1 LNCQELRH
9 LLHGYVDGELDLVR
23 SLEIERHLGECPA
36 CARLH
41 QSMLALRTA
50 LQSSALSFRAPPGMR
65 QRVRAALR
73 RQGKARRPRRLVAWP
88 WLAVAAAAALLVA
101 LTWSAA
107 RLVSIPSADDLIA
120 REVVSGHVRSL
131 MARGPT
137 DVASSN
143 RHTVKPW
150 FNGKVPFSPPVF
162 DLADRGFPLV
172 GGRLDYLD
180 ERRVAALVYRR
191 RAHVINLFIWPSSTD
206 STEGTTE
213 LTRQGFHLFHWTRAG
228 MTYWAISDLAPA
240 ELAKFV
246 RLVQQRV

>member
-1 LNCQELRH
+1 
-9 LLHGYVDGELDLVR
+9 VDGELDLVR
-23 SLEIERHLGECPA
+23 SLEIERHLGECPG

-41 QSMLALRTA
+41 QAQLALRTA
-50 LQSSALSFRAPPGMR
+50 LQSSALSFRAPPGLR

-73 RQGKARRPRRLVAWP
+73 RQGKLRPPRRLVAWP
-88 WLAVAAAAALLVA
+88 WLGVAAAAALVAA

-107 RLVSIPSADDLIA
+107 RLFNDPSADDLTA
-120 REVVSGHVRSL
+120 REVVSSHVRSL

-143 RHTVKPW
+143 RHKVKPW
-150 FNGKVPFSPPVF
+150 FNDKLTFAPPVF

-180 ERRVAALVYRR
+180 GRRVAALVYRR
-191 RAHVINLFIWPSSTD
+191 REHVINLYIWPSATD

-213 LTRQGFHLFHWTRAG
+213 LTRQSYHLLHWARSG

-240 ELAKFV
+240 ELAEFV
-246 RLVQQRV
+246 RLIQQRV